1 MKGREFDVS
10 SRPQDRAGGQPAATE
25 KTDDRARI
33 LSLHRQARCAP
44 PLLDWAEPAGVTIKS
59 LDDCVLGFD
68 LGPKATHGDALR
80 VAEFLNQNILATEC
94 APLALSFGQS

>member
-1 MKGREFDVS
+1 MTKRGYYRFTVK
-10 SRPQDRAGGQPAATE
+10 QDA
-25 KTDDRARI
+25 
-33 LSLHRQARCAP
+33 HRHYWIA
-44 PLLDWAEPAGVTIKS
+44 AEPAGVTIKS